1 MCIFHIEQIIDFQAF
16 LLIFFELMNFLLP
29 SYLFGLFLV
38 SVPVIIHFFN
48 FQRARKVYFT
58 NVAFL
63 SSVKEVTNSRNKLKN
78 LLVLLARILFITF
91 LVLAFARPFIPNKQ
105 AGEISN
111 SNYVSIYFD
120 NSYSLQ
126 NEFNEKRLFDVAV
139 AFVEQISGIF
149 SGNTLYQLVDNAFE
163 SNLSFFYE
171 KDKLNEKLYETGYSN
186 SGRTLAQVAVRQL
199 QSVQENGA
207 NSGNHI
213 FWVSDFQKT
222 SVGDINSLKPDSAN
236 NYYLVPLEPNRRTNL
251 FVDSVWLDNPFIK
264 EQENNKL
271 YVLVKNSGDETIEN
285 RSLKLYI
292 DDKQVSSTTVS
303 LEAGESKEIELA
315 FAVNDAGEKSCKIE
329 VEDYPVTFDNEFYFI
344 LKVAPKIRIVNI
356 NQGTYSFV
364 PEVYSNESFYEVV
377 NFDVNALDYNV
388 LNSADLIVLE
398 NLDEVENAL
407 LIALQRAMN
416 NGTSL
421 AVFPG
426 VNADATSFGALVDL
440 PITSL
445 QAVKQ
450 DGAYLQMGLKVPE
463 GENPFFEG
471 VFERVSSNM
480 SMPRGAPVIE
490 WPRSGNILLSL
501 RNEKPFLAE
510 VGKATGNIYLF
521 SVPLNPEL
529 SDLPRHAIFVPVM
542 YKIAISSKLKNN
554 KLAYSFSENIAQLS
568 FDSLSRND
576 IFKLTYQDFELI
588 PSQRVVNNQLLI
600 NIPQNDIEAGNYR
613 VAKNTSDTYFAS
625 IAFNYDKDESVL
637 EYYTN
642 DELKNT
648 LGQYPN
654 VQIFDAAEM
663 DDFVKEFNTRNI
675 AKPLWRYALLLALFF
690 LLLEVLLIRFWRK
703 A

>member
-1 MCIFHIEQIIDFQAF
+1 MS
-16 LLIFFELMNFLLP
+16 FLLP
-29 SYLFGLFLV
+29 SYLLGLFLV
-38 SVPVIIHFFN
+38 AVPVIIHFFN
-48 FQRARKVYFT
+48 FQRAKKVYFT

-78 LLVLLARILFITF
+78 LLVLLARVLFITF

-126 NEFNEKRLFDVAV
+126 NELNEKRLFDVAV

-149 SGNTLYQLVDNAFE
+149 SSNTLYQLVDNTFE

-171 KDKLNEKLYETGYSN
+171 KDRLNEKLYETSYSN
-186 SGRTLAQVAVRQL
+186 AGRTLEQVAVRQL
-199 QSVQENGA
+199 QAVQESGA
-207 NSGNHI
+207 KSGNHI
-213 FWVSDFQKT
+213 FWVSDFQKS
-222 SVGDINSLKPDSAN
+222 SVGNLSSLKIDSTN
-236 NYYLVPLEPNRRTNL
+236 NFYLVPLAPDRRTNL

-271 YVLVKNSGDETIEN
+271 YVLAKNAGDEAIEN

-303 LEAGESKEIELA
+303 LNAGEKKEIELT
-315 FAVNDAGEKSCKIE
+315 FAVSDAGEKRCKIE

-356 NQGTYSFV
+356 NEGEYSFV
-364 PEVYSNESFYEVV
+364 PEVYAHESFFEVI
-377 NFDVNALDYNV
+377 NFNVNALDYNV

-398 NLDEVENAL
+398 NLNQVENAL
-407 LIALQRAMN
+407 LIALQRALN

-421 AVFPG
+421 TIFPG
-426 VNADATSFGALVDL
+426 KNADATSFGSLVDL
-440 PITSL
+440 PITAIKPV
-445 QAVKQ
+445 QQ

-463 GENPFFEG
+463 DENPFFEG
-471 VFERVSSNM
+471 VFEKVSSNM

-490 WPRSGNILLSL
+490 WPRAGNVLLNL

-510 VGKATGNIYLF
+510 VGSALGKVYLF
-521 SVPLNPEL
+521 AVPLNPKL
-529 SDLPRHAIFVPVM
+529 SDLPRHALFVPVM

-554 KLAYSFSENIAQLS
+554 KLAYSFNESIAQLS
-568 FDSLSRND
+568 FDSLSKND

-600 NIPQNDIEAGNYR
+600 NIPQNNIEAGNYQ
-613 VAKNTSDTYFAS
+613 VAKNNSASYFAS
-625 IAFNYDKDESVL
+625 IAFNYDKTESVL
-637 EYYTN
+637 EYYN
-642 DELKNT
+642 QEELENT
-648 LGQYPN
+648 IGQYPN
-654 VQIFDAAEM
+654 VQIFNAAEM
-663 DDFVKEFNTRNI
+663 DNFVKEFNTRNI
-675 AKPLWRYALLLALFF
+675 AKPLWRYALMLALFF
-690 LLLEVLLIRFWRK
+690 LLIEVLLIRFWKK